1 MRKLRNYFSFDE
13 MKQICT
19 AYAYSKFYYGC
30 QIWFLPSLHKSLRQK
45 LLSLSTLVLRS
56 AFFLHDWKISNADL
70 HALVGRAT
78 PSQYCKYSHAI
89 AMYNV
94 FKHECPSNVWLSAQ
108 FNFIFHER
116 KNQILFTS
124 NSSKRVGLNSLSNRF
139 NFVCH
144 MLEFDWLS
152 LSLDAMKVR
161 CKRIFLK

>member
-1 MRKLRNYFSFDE
+1 MSNLVF
-13 MKQICT
+13 T
-19 AYAYSKFYYGC
+19 
-30 QIWFLPSLHKSLRQK
+30 LPSQK
-45 LLSLSTLVLRS
+45 PQAETLELVNTCFAQCIFSTRLEDFKCRFACPCWSSNSFSVLQI
-56 AFFLHDWKISNADL
+56 LPCNCN
-70 HALVGRAT
+70 V
-78 PSQYCKYSHAI
+78 
-89 AMYNV
+89 NV